1 MNGGSWQ
8 YKGLLAAKL
17 SKTKVIWELND
28 SYAPSIIRILFFALS
43 KLADGFIYG
52 SDSTK
57 KYYETLIPVSK
68 TFFLIQSPVNV
79 NYFNPSFRYSR
90 DVFLKKINLKKKII
104 VGTVANVNP
113 AKDLITFLKTIQKCN
128 LKTNKIV
135 FLIIG
140 SVYESQKKYFFK
152 LNEIINQNKI
162 TNVYFLN
169 SRKDVRPILK
179 MIDIYVC
186 SSKFESSPLSLW
198 EAMSME
204 KAIVTT
210 KVGDV
215 KNFIKNGKNGY
226 VVNVGDADVLSKR
239 ILKLVNFPGLRKIFG
254 KSVRKIAKQKLDARI
269 CIAKHEIAYKKTFY
283 IDKQS

>member
-1 MNGGSWQ
+1 MSR
-8 YKGLLAAKL
+8 
-17 SKTKVIWELND
+17 TKVIWELND
-28 SYAPSIIRILFFALS
+28 SYAPFIIRVFFVVLS

-52 SDSTK
+52 SNSTK
-57 KYYETLIPVSK
+57 KYYEHLISNSK
-68 TFFLIQSPVNV
+68 KNFLIQSPVNV

-90 DVFLKKINLKKKII
+90 DVFLNKINLKNKLI

-128 LKTNKIV
+128 LRNNKIV

-140 SVYESQKKYFFK
+140 SVYKSQKKYFIK

-204 KAIVTT
+204 KAIVST

-226 VVNVGDADVLSKR
+226 VVKVGDVEVLSKR
-239 ILKLVNFPGLRKIFG
+239 ILKLANFPRLRKFFG
-254 KSVRKIAKQKLDARI
+254 KSARKVAKQKLDARI
-269 CIAKHEIAYKKTFY
+269 CATKHAIAYKKIFLY
-283 IDKQS
+283 